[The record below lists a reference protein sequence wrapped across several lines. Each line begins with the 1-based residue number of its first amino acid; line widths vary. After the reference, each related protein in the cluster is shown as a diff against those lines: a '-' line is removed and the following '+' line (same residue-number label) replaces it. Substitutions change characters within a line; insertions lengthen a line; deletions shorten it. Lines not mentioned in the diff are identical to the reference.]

1 MDKIHNGV
9 LRKFHTLCSRLG
21 LTEAEKRAIVESFG
35 VESSADID
43 THALID
49 VCASLSKQL
58 EGDKGDQMD
67 KLRKRAMAA
76 IGGYL
81 RKIDKESNA
90 EIIKGIACRST
101 GYQSFNKIPAEQY
114 IPQQTKGHGCG
125 GAYRNGALGSKLHGG
140 ENLPGDIELTD
151 LFTFQKQKIMSS
163 NNNSSGAGIGF
174 LGLLTIAFIVLKLTK
189 CIAWSWWWVLAPM
202 WMPLALV
209 LLVVVIVGLCKL
221 WIYCKWRA
229 RR

>member
-81 RKIDKESNA
+81 RKI
-90 EIIKGIACRST
+90 KGIACRST
-101 GYQSFNKIPAEQY
+101 GYQSFNKIPAERL
-114 IPQQTKGHGCG
+114 
-125 GAYRNGALGSKLHGG
+125 RNLY
-140 ENLPGDIELTD
+140 N
-151 LFTFQKQKIMSS
+151 TFRNKQKDMDAAERIAMELLAQSYT
-163 NNNSSGAGIGF
+163 AGKTSPAI
-174 LGLLTIAFIVLKLTK
+174 LN
-189 CIAWSWWWVLAPM
+189 
-202 WMPLALV
+202 
-209 LLVVVIVGLCKL
+209 
-221 WIYCKWRA
+221 
-229 RR
+229 

>member
-101 GYQSFNKIPAEQY
+101 GYQSFNKIPAERL
-114 IPQQTKGHGCG
+114 
-125 GAYRNGALGSKLHGG
+125 RNLY
-140 ENLPGDIELTD
+140 N
-151 LFTFQKQKIMSS
+151 TFRNK
-163 NNNSSGAGIGF
+163 
-174 LGLLTIAFIVLKLTK
+174 
-189 CIAWSWWWVLAPM
+189 
-202 WMPLALV
+202 
-209 LLVVVIVGLCKL
+209 
-221 WIYCKWRA
+221 
-229 RR
+229 

>member
-101 GYQSFNKIPAEQY
+101 GYQSFNKNTRRASAEPVQY
-114 IPQQTKGHGCG
+114 IPQQTK
-125 GAYRNGALGSKLHGG
+125 RTWMRRSVS
-140 ENLPGDIELTD
+140 
-151 LFTFQKQKIMSS
+151 QWSS
-163 NNNSSGAGIGF
+163 W
-174 LGLLTIAFIVLKLTK
+174 LKAT
-189 CIAWSWWWVLAPM
+189 
-202 WMPLALV
+202 
-209 LLVVVIVGLCKL
+209 
-221 WIYCKWRA
+221 
-229 RR
+229 RRGKTSPAILN